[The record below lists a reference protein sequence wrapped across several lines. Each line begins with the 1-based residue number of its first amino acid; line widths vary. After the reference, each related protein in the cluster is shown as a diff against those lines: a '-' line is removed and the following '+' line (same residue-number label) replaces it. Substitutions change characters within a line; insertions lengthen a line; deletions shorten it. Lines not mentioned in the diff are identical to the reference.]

1 MTQSGV
7 AATTGPVCFTLRT
20 DFTSRAGVT
29 GGGRPHIRHLPESR
43 AQAFRATFPR
53 MRKPGRRDWRPALY
67 ILLGAAAGAL
77 FVAFDLH
84 AETRMRH
91 GTLHGFL
98 SQAHAVIDH
107 TLPIIAGAL
116 FGLGGH
122 YLRLRGELRSAE
134 ERASRADALRQRLD
148 KLERD
153 QAVWVLAATILHELN
168 NPLHAIGLLLDEV
181 GDSGLDDKPTR
192 DEFLARAAVQ
202 SDKALSALRRLRS
215 LRNLESPRFDSVALD
230 RVLASLAADADALAT
245 QYGLRVR
252 LRLGAHVHAH
262 GDQTYIRTIVENLIQ
277 NSLQALRPRGSG
289 EITISLGTTP
299 SCAVVTVTDDGPP
312 LEQTQARGI
321 FTPLQSTK
329 QTGLG
334 LGLPIARTLARA
346 MHGDLILDLND
357 YKTFRLE
364 IPMRSTT

>member
-1 MTQSGV
+1 MD
-7 AATTGPVCFTLRT
+7 LR
-20 DFTSRAGVT
+20 S
-29 GGGRPHIRHLPESR
+29 
-43 AQAFRATFPR
+43 AQ
-53 MRKPGRRDWRPALY
+53 Y
-67 ILLGAAAGAL
+67 ILTGALAGAL

-84 AETRMRH
+84 AETRMRS

-116 FGLGGH
+116 MGLGGH
-122 YLRLRGELRSAE
+122 YLRLRNDLRAAE
-134 ERASRADALRQRLD
+134 ALASRAEALRQRLH

-168 NPLHAIGLLLDEV
+168 NPLHALGLLLDELGENV
-181 GDSGLDDKPTR
+181 HDERLRS
-192 DEFLARAAVQ
+192 EFLTRAGAQ

-215 LRNLESPRFDSVALD
+215 LRNLEGPRFDAIALD
-230 RVLASLAADADALAT
+230 SVLSTVAADADALAA

-252 LRLGAHVHAH
+252 LRVTGHVHAH
-262 GDQTYIRTIVENLIQ
+262 GDHSYIRTIIENLIQ

-289 EITISLGTTP
+289 EITISLGATAE
-299 SCAVVTVTDDGPP
+299 CAVVTVTDDGPP
-312 LEQTQARGI
+312 LEQNQARNV

-346 MHGDLILDLND
+346 MHGDLLLDLSD
-357 YKTFRLE
+357 CKTFRLE
-364 IPMRSTT
+364 IPMRSLS